1 MATISEYMS
10 GKICEQISLAF
21 SIMDDAPK
29 GQLKGTK
36 IGKALLRNVGELE
49 PRKMKVEEAITLIR
63 KSEKCAIGERV
74 CRCLHKEAPL
84 SETVFLDEL
93 AVGMVSA
100 GKARFVDVDAAIAN
114 VRKYHTGPVVVSKVS
129 GKHME
134 ICRTWAKRC
143 VYWNMEKHKLHF
155 TNKKTTLQ

>member
-10 GKICEQISLAF
+10 GKICDQISLAL
-21 SIMDDAPK
+21 SIMNDTPK
-29 GQLKGTK
+29 DQLNGTK

-49 PRKMKVEEAITLIR
+49 PRKMKVEAAITLIR

-93 AVGMVSA
+93 AVGMVLA

-143 VYWNMEKHKLHF
+143 VYWNMEKHKL
-155 TNKKTTLQ
+155 QCIQR

>member
-10 GKICEQISLAF
+10 GKICEQISLAL
-21 SIMDDAPK
+21 SIMNNAPK
-29 GQLKGTK
+29 GQLNGTK
-36 IGKALLRNVGELE
+36 IGKVLLRNVGELK
-49 PRKMKVEEAITLIR
+49 PRKMKVEEAIALIR
-63 KSEKCAIGERV
+63 KSQKCAIGERV

-93 AVGMVSA
+93 AVGIMSA

-143 VYWNMEKHKLHF
+143 VYWNMEKHKL
-155 TNKKTTLQ
+155 QCIQR

>member
-10 GKICEQISLAF
+10 GKICEQISLAL
-21 SIMDDAPK
+21 SIMNDAPK
-29 GQLKGTK
+29 GQLNGTK
-36 IGKALLRNVGELE
+36 IGKALQGNVGELE
-49 PRKMKVEEAITLIR
+49 PRKLKVEEAVTLIR
-63 KSEKCAIGERV
+63 KSDKCAIGERV
-74 CRCLHKEAPL
+74 CRCLHKETPL

-100 GKARFVDVDAAIAN
+100 GKARFVEVDAAIAN

-129 GKHME
+129 GKYME

-143 VYWNMEKHKLHF
+143 VYWNMEKH
-155 TNKKTTLQ
+155 NLQCIQR

>member
-10 GKICEQISLAF
+10 GNICEQISLAL
-21 SIMDDAPK
+21 SIMNDTPK

-63 KSEKCAIGERV
+63 KSEKYAIGERV
-74 CRCLHKEAPL
+74 CRCLHEEAPL

-114 VRKYHTGPVVVSKVS
+114 VRKYHTGPIVVSKVS

-143 VYWNMEKHKLHF
+143 VYWNMEKHKL
-155 TNKKTTLQ
+155 QCIQR

>member
-10 GKICEQISLAF
+10 GKICGQISLAL

-29 GQLKGTK
+29 GQLKDTK

-84 SETVFLDEL
+84 SEAVFLDEL

-100 GKARFVDVDAAIAN
+100 GKARFVGVDAAIAN

-143 VYWNMEKHKLHF
+143 VYWNMEKHKL
-155 TNKKTTLQ
+155 QCIQR

>member
-1 MATISEYMS
+1 MAAISEYMS
-10 GKICEQISLAF
+10 GKICEQISLAL
-21 SIMDDAPK
+21 SIMDDSPK

-49 PRKMKVEEAITLIR
+49 PRKMKVEEAITLIC

-100 GKARFVDVDAAIAN
+100 GKARFVDVDASSAN
-114 VRKYHTGPVVVSKVS
+114 VRKYHTGPIVVSKVS
-129 GKHME
+129 GKLME

-143 VYWNMEKHKLHF
+143 IYWNMEKHKL
-155 TNKKTTLQ
+155 QCIQR

>member
-10 GKICEQISLAF
+10 GKICEQISLALT
-21 SIMDDAPK
+21 IMDDAPK
-29 GQLKGTK
+29 GQLNGTK
-36 IGKALLRNVGELE
+36 IGKALLRNVRELA
-49 PRKMKVEEAITLIR
+49 PRKMKVGEAITLIR

-74 CRCLHKEAPL
+74 CRCLHNDAPL

-93 AVGMVSA
+93 AVGMVSV
-100 GKARFVDVDAAIAN
+100 GKARFADVDTAIAN
-114 VRKYHTGPVVVSKVS
+114 VRKYHTGPIVVSKVS

-143 VYWNMEKHKLHF
+143 VYWNMEKH
-155 TNKKTTLQ
+155 NLQCIQR

>member
-1 MATISEYMS
+1 MSTISEYMS
-10 GKICEQISLAF
+10 GKICEQISLALT
-21 SIMDDAPK
+21 IMDDAPT

-36 IGKALLRNVGELE
+36 IGKALLRNVGELA
-49 PRKMKVEEAITLIR
+49 PRKMKVEEAIVLIR

-74 CRCLHKEAPL
+74 CRCLHKDAPL

-100 GKARFVDVDAAIAN
+100 CKAHFVDVDEAVAN

-143 VYWNMEKHKLHF
+143 VYWNMEKHKL
-155 TNKKTTLQ
+155 QCIQR

>member
-10 GKICEQISLAF
+10 GKICEQISLAL
-21 SIMDDAPK
+21 SIMDDTPR
-29 GQLKGTK
+29 GQLNDTK
-36 IGKALLRNVGELE
+36 IGKALLRIVEELE
-49 PRKMKVEEAITLIR
+49 PRKMKVEETITLIR

-74 CRCLHKEAPL
+74 CRCLHKGAPL

-100 GKARFVDVDAAIAN
+100 GKARLVDVDAAIAN

-134 ICRTWAKRC
+134 VCRTWAKRC
-143 VYWNMEKHKLHF
+143 VYWNMEKHKLQCI
-155 TNKKTTLQ
+155 LR

>member
-10 GKICEQISLAF
+10 DKICEQISLAF

-36 IGKALLRNVGELE
+36 TGKALLRNIGELD
-49 PRKMKVEEAITLIR
+49 PRKIKVEEAITRIH
-63 KSEKCAIGERV
+63 KSKKCAIGERV
-74 CRCLHKEAPL
+74 CRCLDKEAPL

-93 AVGMVSA
+93 AAGMVSA
-100 GKARFVDVDAAIAN
+100 GKTHFVDVNAAIAN
-114 VRKYHTGPVVVSKVS
+114 VRKYHTGPIVVSKVS

-143 VYWNMEKHKLHF
+143 VYWNMEKHKL
-155 TNKKTTLQ
+155 QCIQR

>member
-10 GKICEQISLAF
+10 GKICEQISLAL

-63 KSEKCAIGERV
+63 KSEKWAISERV
-74 CRCLHKEAPL
+74 CRCLHPGSPL

-93 AVGMVSA
+93 AAGMVSA

-114 VRKYHTGPVVVSKVS
+114 VRKYHTGPIVVSKVS
-129 GKHME
+129 GKYME

-143 VYWNMEKHKLHF
+143 VYWNMEKHKL
-155 TNKKTTLQ
+155 QCIQR

>member
-10 GKICEQISLAF
+10 GKICEHISQAL
-21 SIMDDAPK
+21 SIMNNAPK

-36 IGKALLRNVGELE
+36 IGNALLRNVEKLE
-49 PRKMKVEEAITLIR
+49 PRKIEVEEAITLIR

-100 GKARFVDVDAAIAN
+100 GKARFVDAQAAIAN

-143 VYWNMEKHKLHF
+143 VYWNMEKHKL
-155 TNKKTTLQ
+155 KCIRR

>member
-10 GKICEQISLAF
+10 GKICEQISLAL

-49 PRKMKVEEAITLIR
+49 PLKMKVEEAITLIR

-74 CRCLHKEAPL
+74 CRCLHKDAPL

-100 GKARFVDVDAAIAN
+100 DTGTFRSLSMTSLTKAIRWRCGPLLRGFSDATAM
-114 VRKYHTGPVVVSKVS
+114 K
-129 GKHME
+129 
-134 ICRTWAKRC
+134 
-143 VYWNMEKHKLHF
+143 
-155 TNKKTTLQ
+155 

>member
-1 MATISEYMS
+1 MATISQYMS
-10 GKICEQISLAF
+10 GKICEQISLAL
-21 SIMDDAPK
+21 SIMDDAPN
-29 GQLKGTK
+29 GQLKDTK

-49 PRKMKVEEAITLIR
+49 PLKMKVEEAIVLIR

-74 CRCLHKEAPL
+74 CRCLHKDAPL

-100 GKARFVDVDAAIAN
+100 GKAHFVDVDAAVAN
-114 VRKYHTGPVVVSKVS
+114 VRKYHTGPIVVSKVS

-143 VYWNMEKHKLHF
+143 VYWNMEKHKL
-155 TNKKTTLQ
+155 QCIQR

>member
-10 GKICEQISLAF
+10 GKICEQISLAL
-21 SIMDDAPK
+21 SIMDDAPN

-100 GKARFVDVDAAIAN
+100 GKAHFVDVDAAVAN
-114 VRKYHTGPVVVSKVS
+114 VRKYHTGPIVVSKVS

-143 VYWNMEKHKLHF
+143 VYWNMEKHKL
-155 TNKKTTLQ
+155 QCIQR

>member
-10 GKICEQISLAF
+10 GKICEQISLAL

-29 GQLKGTK
+29 GQLNGTK
-36 IGKALLRNVGELE
+36 IGEALLRNVEKLE
-49 PRKMKVEEAITLIR
+49 PRKIKVEEAITLIR

-93 AVGMVSA
+93 ADGMVSA

-114 VRKYHTGPVVVSKVS
+114 VRKYHTGPIVVSKVS

-143 VYWNMEKHKLHF
+143 VYWNMEKHKL
-155 TNKKTTLQ
+155 QCIQR